1 MVIELQFV
9 NVPIGHHLLRIS
21 FVVKEFT
28 VHRLLKNRFSS
39 EMDIIPHRLKII
51 HTTNEYIVLLLQ
63 NDLFIMKDLTIHLPQ
78 QDLFMMK
85 GGTVLLH
92 LRDISMVTEVSI
104 HLPLKELCT
113 LREAFGHLHLKD
125 LYIVREGL
133 PHLKDLYM
141 VREDFAHLHPKDGQN
156 HQMNIHL
163 MTSTI
168 HTQKFYYVDN

>member
-9 NVPIGHHLLRIS
+9 NVPIDHHLLRIS
-21 FVVKEFT
+21 YVAKEFT
-28 VHRLLKNRFSS
+28 VLRLLKNQFSS
-39 EMDIIPHRLKII
+39 ETVIIPHHLKII
-51 HTTNEYIVLLLQ
+51 HTTNGYIVLLLQ
-63 NDLFIMKDLTIHLPQ
+63 NDLFIMKGLTIHLPQ

-113 LREAFGHLHLKD
+113 LREAFG
-125 LYIVREGL
+125 L

-141 VREDFAHLHPKDGQN
+141 VREDFAHPHPKDGQN
-156 HQMNIHL
+156 HQLNIHL
-163 MTSTI
+163 MMSTI
-168 HTQKFYYVDN
+168 RTQKFYYVDN